1 MSTPPRHDDPG
12 SSGTKTNHTPPIVP
26 SGPGRGLTPALGLRG
41 VGTSLLRLRELSVV
55 LVVAVLFI
63 YFALAKS
70 EFTSTANLGNI
81 ANLSCA
87 AAILAAGEV
96 MLLVCGE
103 IDLSVGMTFAF
114 APFVMM
120 EMKDHGVPLFPALL
134 IALLVCCA
142 FGMFNGVVTVLLGL
156 PSFITTLGS
165 IFLIHGITLQV
176 SSAFP
181 RPAPTDGFLPH
192 LLGGWQWSYFIWA
205 VAIALVMQIVLTS
218 TRWGA
223 YTVASG
229 ANPLAAAEAGI
240 KVRTIKIRAFVVS
253 ALFAGLAGVIEGIHI
268 TQSFDPNAGGNDL
281 MFKAIA
287 GAVIGGTALLG
298 GSGTV
303 IGAFF
308 GVFLLGILENG
319 FTLQG
324 ISANT
329 FFIIEGVAIILAMV
343 LNTQL
348 RRFRR
353 GASVA

>member
-1 MSTPPRHDDPG
+1 MTTQDKNDKPAPG
-12 SSGTKTNHTPPIVP
+12 ATKTRRSVP
-26 SGPGRGLTPALGLRG
+26 TVTSGPGTGITPALGLRG

-55 LVVAVLFI
+55 LVVVVLMI
-63 YFALAKS
+63 YFGLS
-70 EFTSTANLGNI
+70 QSSFISSANIGNI
-81 ANLSCA
+81 VNLSA
-87 AAILAAGEV
+87 GAAILASGEV

-103 IDLSVGMTFAF
+103 IDLSVGMVFAF

-120 EMKDHGVPLFPALL
+120 EMAGHGVPLLGALI
-134 IALLVCCA
+134 IALIVCCA
-142 FGMFNGVVTVLLGL
+142 FGLFNGLVTVLLGL
-156 PSFITTLGS
+156 PSFITTLGT
-165 IFLIHGITLQV
+165 IFLVHGITLEI

-181 RPAPTDGFLPH
+181 RPAPTTGVLVH
-192 LLGGWQWSYFIWA
+192 VLGGWKWSYLVWA
-205 VAIALVMQIVLTS
+205 IGIAILMQIVLTS
-218 TRWGA
+218 TKWGA
-223 YTVASG
+223 YTIASG
-229 ANPLAAAEAGI
+229 ANPHGAAEAGI
-240 KVRTIKIRAFVVS
+240 KVRMIKLRAFVL
-253 ALFAGLAGVIEGIHI
+253 AAGFAGLAGVIEGIHI

-281 MFKAIA
+281 MFKAVA

-303 IGAFF
+303 IGALF
-308 GVFLLGILENG
+308 GVFLLGILQNG

-353 GASVA
+353 GAKAM